1 MKGLGKTVGNRLQRF
16 QDLVEEE
23 NVHDVFIWRVNAFSA
38 RRKRPTPGAEKK
50 KQGNLVSHAALENPE
65 HQSSILVSTV
75 NQT

>member
-1 MKGLGKTVGNRLQRF
+1 MGNRLQRF

-23 NVHDVFIWRVNAFSA
+23 NVHDVFIWKVMYFQQEEKSLLL
-38 RRKRPTPGAEKK
+38 EQKK